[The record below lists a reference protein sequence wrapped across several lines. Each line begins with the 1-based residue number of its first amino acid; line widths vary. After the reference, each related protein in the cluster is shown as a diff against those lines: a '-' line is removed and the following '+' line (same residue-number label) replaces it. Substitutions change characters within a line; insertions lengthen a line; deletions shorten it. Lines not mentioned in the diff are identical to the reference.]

1 MSFFLDGLQT
11 CIRLSVRQV
20 RKLPHDDLHLWRRT
34 QKAVFV
40 GNLHTQV
47 LPLGLSRIGRGILLS
62 LLWKSSAHPDSE
74 GICLPLGPSSIFL
87 ASGSRRIHWLLRCN
101 AWNMHLRSILSVG
114 HIAMPGVRRL
124 PNPSVSVPLAQLQT
138 HSCTVK
144 RLSHEERDNKQSG
157 PMSACAM
164 EIGST
169 KELIHI

>member
-1 MSFFLDGLQT
+1 MMIFTCGGGLRRRSLWAT
-11 CIRLSVRQV
+11 STPRS
-20 RKLPHDDLHLWRRT
+20 LWRLRLR
-34 QKAVFV
+34 ALIMSV
-40 GNLHTQV
+40 LW

-101 AWNMHLRSILSVG
+101 AWNKHLRSILSVG
-114 HIAMPGVRRL
+114 HIDMPGVRRL

-138 HSCTVK
+138 HSCSVK

>member
-1 MSFFLDGLQT
+1 MMIFTCGGGLRRRSLWT
-11 CIRLSVRQV
+11 TSTPRS
-20 RKLPHDDLHLWRRT
+20 LWRLRLRLR
-34 QKAVFV
+34 ALIMSV
-40 GNLHTQV
+40 LW

-124 PNPSVSVPLAQLQT
+124 PNPSVSVHATSTTADPLLHCEEAEPRR
-138 HSCTVK
+138 K
-144 RLSHEERDNKQSG
+144 RQQAIRAYVCMRNGDRVHKGIDTY
-157 PMSACAM
+157 
-164 EIGST
+164 ID
-169 KELIHI
+169 I